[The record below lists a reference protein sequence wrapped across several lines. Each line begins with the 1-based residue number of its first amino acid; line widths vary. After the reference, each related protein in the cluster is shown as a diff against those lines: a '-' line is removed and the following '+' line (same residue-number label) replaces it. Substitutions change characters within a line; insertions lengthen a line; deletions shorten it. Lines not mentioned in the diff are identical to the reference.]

1 MRKRL
6 LLVALIGMPFALKAN
21 PVSIDGQSLM
31 AFGIVAFW
39 ALVIESAIA
48 TMALISR
55 GVLILPVFGTLVI
68 ANLGVFLLAFLP
80 LSGRVPLWLLEPAV
94 VAADAVLIKL
104 LVSAPV
110 FQGSNYVGVS
120 WRRVC
125 VASALGNAASY
136 FIGVIGSHSPWI
148 VHETGAME

>member
-80 LSGRVPLWLLEPAV
+80 LSGRVPLWLLEPAW
-94 VAADAVLIKL
+94 L
-104 LVSAPV
+104 
-110 FQGSNYVGVS
+110 QRMRY
-120 WRRVC
+120 
-125 VASALGNAASY
+125 
-136 FIGVIGSHSPWI
+136 
-148 VHETGAME
+148 